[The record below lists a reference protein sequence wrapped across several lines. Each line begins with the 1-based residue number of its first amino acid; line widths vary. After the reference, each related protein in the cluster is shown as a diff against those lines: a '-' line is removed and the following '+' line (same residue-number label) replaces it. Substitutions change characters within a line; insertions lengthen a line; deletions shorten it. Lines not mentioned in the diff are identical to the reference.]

1 MSRFN
6 HHFLAM
12 LPLFSILSM
21 SPVQLESN
29 LPSRSIASEVAA
41 AHPKYEARASKIDRT
56 KIEIDKD
63 LDLNCFSERGEAL
76 RERLMTERKEYKV
89 DLVEKD
95 GVAAQKARLQG
106 LVSSLVEFEEDMKA
120 LKEKKAFEPEGE
132 KIAEGTINELKTTL
146 ESLLIDEIENELNVL
161 KAEHKQDDEEKP
173 EVVVE
178 TPKPPVQTEAEKQLC
193 ELEDKN
199 KVLTKQ
205 VEDLLAQQKT
215 IMETMLGMN
224 KMMIQM
230 NQQMQQQQQGIPQWL
245 LSGSMMNPQLL
256 YPTTHGTTIIMVGG
270 QQSMP
275 QQSFIG
281 QNTLNQ
287 GAFQYQQPQMPQM
300 PQYPQPQSPYMEYDP
315 RYSLPQSVVPGSFGQ
330 SPFQFSFGTTPFNQ
344 LPIQT
349 A

>member
-21 SPVQLESN
+21 SPVQLESTFAA
-29 LPSRSIASEVAA
+29 RSIASEVVA
-41 AHPKYEARASKIDRT
+41 AHPKYEARASKIDRS

-63 LDLNCFSERGEAL
+63 LDLTCFSERGEAL

-95 GVAAQKARLQG
+95 GVAAQKARLEG
-106 LVSSLVEFEEDMKA
+106 IVSSLVSLEEDMKA

-161 KAEHKQDDEEKP
+161 KAEHTKEEEKP

-178 TPKPPVQTEAEKQLC
+178 APKPPVQTEAEKQLC

-230 NQQMQQQQQGIPQWL
+230 NQQMQQQQQGLPQWL
-245 LSGSMMNPQLL
+245 LSGSMMNPQFQ

-270 QQSMP
+270 QQQA
-275 QQSFIG
+275 QQPSFIG
-281 QNTLNQ
+281 QNQ
-287 GAFQYQQPQMPQM
+287 YQQSAYQYQQPQV
-300 PQYPQPQSPYMEYDP
+300 PQYMQQQSPYIEYDP
-315 RYSLPQSVVPGSFGQ
+315 RYQMPQPVLPGSFGND
-330 SPFQFSFGTTPFNQ
+330 PFQFSFGPTPYNQ